1 MYDPDQERAERK
13 RAAAMLY
20 KQFQKRSG
28 PAHPGSKEIPKGK
41 PDCLAGFSFVLT
53 GVFDSMERDEAAAVV
68 RDFGGKVTTAL
79 SKKTTY
85 LVAGEE
91 SGPVKLAKAEENG
104 TIILSED
111 DLLDL
116 IRTKSGMP
124 PLQKKNAVKKV
135 DDEQKRKEGV
145 RIKKEKDVSP
155 MKTEQTPK
163 KKEERE
169 IKKEKVT
176 PKKDAETKP
185 VDKGKTN

>member
-1 MYDPDQERAERK
+1 
-13 RAAAMLY
+13 MLY

-41 PDCLAGFSFVLT
+41 PDCLAGLSFVLT
-53 GVFDSMERDEAAAVV
+53 GVYDSMERDEAAAVI

-91 SGPVKLAKAEENG
+91 SGPAKLAKAEENG
-104 TIILSED
+104 TIVLSED

-124 PLQKKNAVKKV
+124 SLQKKRSAKKV
-135 DDEQKRKEGV
+135 EDEEKGKDETK
-145 RIKKEKDVSP
+145 IKKEKDISP
-155 MKTEQTPK
+155 IKKEKTPK
-163 KKEERE
+163 KKAEEE
-169 IKKEKVT
+169 IKKEKRS
-176 PKKDAETKP
+176 PKKDVETKP
-185 VDKGKTN
+185 VEKGMSFNLAIFRSFHGKLK